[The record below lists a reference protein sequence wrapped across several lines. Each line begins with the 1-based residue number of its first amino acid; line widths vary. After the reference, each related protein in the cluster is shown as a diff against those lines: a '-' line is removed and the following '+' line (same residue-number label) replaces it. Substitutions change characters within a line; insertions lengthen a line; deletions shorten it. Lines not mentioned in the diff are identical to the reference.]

1 MRALALGCCG
11 TRKLRKEHEMGQ
23 EVIQYLPVDRIECEP
38 QIREEFPEQ
47 KVVGMARS
55 FQEVGQQQAV
65 RVRQDG
71 ERLVMVDGELRL
83 RAARLAKLP
92 RIAVIVE
99 EKQLCEAEVLQRQ
112 IVANMQRADLSPCE
126 RARALQRLIEAT
138 GWQVKQAA
146 EKCGLSN
153 GTATKLLAV
162 LNLPEAIRKQ
172 VNAGEIPMSGA
183 YELARVADPVK
194 QAELAEQ
201 VAEGH
206 LTRDALSGAVKS
218 EANGNGEKPSSQ
230 LKRIT
235 AALGEG
241 ETVSVAGPA
250 LTLERVIAVCE
261 ELLAKAR
268 RARTRGVDLKQF
280 AKLVRKEALASA
292 S

>member
-1 MRALALGCCG
+1 MRIADSRGLSG
-11 TRKLRKEHEMGQ
+11 TA
-23 EVIQYLPVDRIECEP
+23 IDRA
-38 QIREEFPEQ
+38 
-47 KVVGMARS
+47 ARS
-55 FQEVGQQQAV
+55 IQEVGLQQPI
-65 RVRQDG
+65 RVRQDAD
-71 ERLVMVDGELRL
+71 RLVVVDGERRL
-83 RAARLAKLP
+83 RAVRLAKQP
-92 RIAVIVE
+92 TIAAIIE

-112 IVANMQRADLSPCE
+112 IIANFQRADLSPCE

-153 GTATKLLAV
+153 GTATKLLSV
-162 LNLPEAIRKQ
+162 LSLPEPIRKQ
-172 VNAGEIPMSGA
+172 VDAGEIPMSGA
-183 YELARVADPVK
+183 YELARVVNPAK

-218 EANGNGEKPSSQ
+218 EANGTGEKPSTQ

-235 AALGEG
+235 AAIGEG

-250 LTLERVIAVCE
+250 LTLDRVIAVCE
-261 ELLAKAR
+261 ELLTKAR